1 MNLLRFGKRG
11 ALLLLVGG
19 LAAAAYYGGAAVEAG
34 SASVPVDTSRWDYR
48 NWTVY
53 EGDDGKNRYS
63 VLDQINRSTVEQLEV
78 AWTYRSGDARQDPP
92 STIECNPIVVDG
104 VLYATSPKLK
114 AFALDAATGEEQ
126 WRFDPFE
133 GADASGVNRGVAYW
147 ESEDGTDKRIL
158 YAAGP
163 RLYAL
168 DAETGEPVEGFG
180 EGGSLD
186 LKKGL
191 DRDIGEEA
199 YVSASSPGIVY
210 NDLLILG
217 SWVSEGPSN
226 AAPGHVR
233 AYDIKTG
240 ERAWIFHTIPHPGE
254 VGYKTWPKDAWK
266 HKGGANDWSGMSI
279 DRERGWVFLST
290 GSAAYDFW
298 GGDRK
303 GKNLFANSVVAL
315 DAATG
320 AYIWH
325 YQIVH
330 HDLLDRDLPSS
341 PNLVTV
347 THDGEQQEAVAQ
359 ITKTGHVFLLDRET
373 GEPLFP
379 VEERPVPASDLE
391 GEAAWPTQPVPVKP
405 EPFARQRFTEDLITD
420 RSPEAHAYAKKRYQA
435 VRSGGPFLPP
445 STDGTIVFPGFN
457 GGGEWSGAAF
467 DPASGLLYVNA
478 QELPWILTMIKP
490 GSGEEDVLSMSAG
503 ELAYRVNCAG
513 CHGLDR
519 KGQPPT
525 YPSLVA
531 VPEQY
536 AKSETKE
543 IIQNGRG
550 QMPAFPGLSQE
561 EVKALVA
568 YLHGEEEAAE
578 GEAARADVNYP
589 YPYVHT
595 GWKKFK
601 DPAGYPA
608 VKPPWGTLSAI
619 DLDEGNILWQVPLG
633 EHPELTRQGLPPT
646 GTENF
651 GGPLVTEGGLVF
663 IGATK
668 DEKFR
673 AFDKKTGE
681 VLWETS
687 LPAGGYATPATYAVD
702 GRQYVVI
709 AAGGGG
715 KIGTR
720 AGDAYVAFAL
730 PSKATD

>member
-1 MNLLRFGKRG
+1 MNRTILINGGLMVLLI
-11 ALLLLVGG
+11 G
-19 LAAAAYYGGAAVEAG
+19 LAAAAVGRDRSDILEAAP
-34 SASVPVDTSRWDYR
+34 SLVPVDTSRWDYR
-48 NWTVY
+48 NWEVY

-63 VLDQINRSTVEQLEV
+63 VLDQINRSNVDELEV
-78 AWTYRSGDARQDPP
+78 AWTYQSGDARQNPP
-92 STIECNPIVVDG
+92 STIECNPIIVDG

-114 AFALDAATGEEQ
+114 AFALDAATGEER

-133 GADASGVNRGVAYW
+133 GEDAHGVNRGVVYW
-147 ESEDGTDKRIL
+147 ESGDGTDKRIL

-168 DAETGEPVEGFG
+168 DAATGELVDSFG
-180 EGGSLD
+180 KGGSVD

-191 DRDIGEEA
+191 DRDVSDQA
-199 YVSASSPGIVY
+199 YVSASSPGIVHE
-210 NDLLILG
+210 NLLILG

-233 AYDIKTG
+233 AFNIKTG
-240 ERAWIFHTIPHPGE
+240 EREWIFHTIPHPGE
-254 VGYKTWPKDAWK
+254 VGYETWPKDAWK
-266 HKGGANDWSGMSI
+266 RTGGANDWSGMSI
-279 DRERGWVFLST
+279 DRERGMVFLST
-290 GSAAYDFW
+290 GSASYDFW

-315 DAATG
+315 DAGTG
-320 AYIWH
+320 DYIWH
-325 YQIVH
+325 FQAVH

-347 THDGEQQEAVAQ
+347 THDGEQKDAVAQ

-391 GEAAWPTQPVPVKP
+391 GEEAWPTQPFPVKP
-405 EPFARQRFTEDLITD
+405 EPFVRQNFTKDLITD
-420 RSPEAHAYAKKRYQA
+420 ISPEAHEYVKRRYEA
-435 VRSGGPFLPP
+435 VQSGGPYLPP
-445 STDGTIVFPGFN
+445 STEGTIVFPGFN
-457 GGGEWSGAAF
+457 GGAEWSGAAF

-490 GSGEEDVLSMSAG
+490 GRQEKDVLNMSAG
-503 ELAYRVNCAG
+503 ELTYRVNCAG

-519 KGQPPT
+519 RGQPPT
-525 YPSLVA
+525 YPSLMV
-531 VPEQY
+531 VPEKY
-536 AKSETKE
+536 ARSEVEKV
-543 IIQNGRG
+543 IQDGRG
-550 QMPAFPGLSQE
+550 QMPAFPGLSEQE
-561 EVKALVA
+561 VDALVG
-568 YLHGEEEAAE
+568 YLYGEQGAGDGEAAE
-578 GEAARADVNYP
+578 PDVNAP

-601 DPAGYPA
+601 DQFGYPA
-608 VKPPWGTLSAI
+608 VEPPWGTLSAI
-619 DLDEGNILWQVPLG
+619 DLDEGKIVWQVPLG
-633 EHPELTRQGLPPT
+633 EHPELTKRGIPTT

-651 GGPLVTEGGLVF
+651 GGPLVTKGGLIF

-668 DEKFR
+668 DEQFR

-681 VLWETS
+681 VLWETD
-687 LPAGGYATPATYAVD
+687 LPAGGYATPATYAID

-715 KIGTR
+715 KIGTK

-730 PSKATD
+730 PAEDD